1 MARHTREEI
10 TGTFHQFI
18 YSPHGSLEG
27 VLLEIEGQPVQVVLD
42 KDDDANAHALEG
54 LLGEE
59 EIVAE
64 VKKMKPSDKGP
75 AEHTVYEL
83 VELVA
88 IAGATP
94 AKTPQARAHRGRVV
108 RFNYAR
114 HGEANGF
121 ILDSGDFIHTAPKG
135 FKKLKVKVGDVIEA
149 EGEITALFD
158 GRGLV
163 VEAEV
168 VRKPKK

>member
-1 MARHTREEI
+1 MRSEVHRRRR
-10 TGTFHQFI
+10 
-18 YSPHGSLEG
+18 LG
-27 VLLEIEGQPVQVVLD
+27 VIGAGWVTAYHL
-42 KDDDANAHALEG
+42 
-54 LLGEE
+54 
-59 EIVAE
+59 
-64 VKKMKPSDKGP
+64 P
-75 AEHTVYEL
+75 AWQRL
-83 VELVA
+83 ASRVELVA

-94 AKTPQARAHRGRVV
+94 AKTPQPRAHRGRVV

-121 ILDSGDFIHTAPKG
+121 ILESGDFIHTAPKG

-158 GRGLV
+158 GRGVV

-168 VRKPKK
+168 VRKTKK